1 MTNHIKQAYHQAP
14 WRVQTQWLG
23 LFLLALLLIASV
35 AGIYLDIS
43 SRAAKTGRE
52 IQGMD
57 ADIETKE
64 RRIADLR
71 TELATLTSAA
81 ELEKRAKELGYVQ
94 AGPGTAVYVPVT
106 GYEPRQPAMLAP
118 VPSQDMV
125 QHPLLEPRYAESLLQ
140 WLFKGI
146 LSSQAGGLPASN
158 GSVPAPETPR

>member
-52 IQGMD
+52 IQGLD
-57 ADIETKE
+57 AEIEAQQ
-64 RRIADLR
+64 RNIADLR
-71 TELATLTSAA
+71 TDLAMLTTTA
-81 ELEKRAKELGYVQ
+81 EMEKRAKDLGFVE
-94 AGPGTAVYVPVT
+94 AEPGTAEYIPVT
-106 GYEPRQPAMLAP
+106 GYQPRQPAMLAP

-125 QHPLLEPRYAESLLQ
+125 QHPILEPRYTESLLQ
-140 WLFKGI
+140 WLFKVV
-146 LSSQAGGLPASN
+146 LNSQARGQPTSN
-158 GSVPAPETPR
+158 GSSAVP